1 MKLNKNVKD
10 YRVFGQQIFSLRLRM
25 YFLKKIDLKCEL
37 FPKYN
42 RKQIKQHFLEG
53 ENVTITIEMHLP

>member
-10 YRVFGQQIFSLRLRM
+10 YTVFGQQIFSLRLKM
-25 YFLKKIDLKCEL
+25 YFLKEIDLKCEL

-42 RKQIKQHFLEG
+42 IKQIKQHFLAG